1 MRGLAVG
8 HRAGALQLALAQVV
22 VGGAHHRS
30 LAELEGIVAA
40 GELVGDAAVLA
51 HLDAVDL
58 PALAEHRVLAGE
70 LVGDA
75 LDGLAH
81 AEGLAAA
88 DALEGLVLVQGHR
101 AHRRIGEVDARL
113 ERDDLLGAGDAAA
126 AALHADRKRKTTKK
140 KKKKNKKKK

>member
-58 PALAEHRVLAGE
+58 PAFAEHRVLAGE

-75 LDGLAH
+75 LDGLAP

-88 DALEGLVLVQGHR
+88 AALEGPEIGR
-101 AHRRIGEVDARL
+101 ASGR
-113 ERDDLLGAGDAAA
+113 ERVC
-126 AALHADRKRKTTKK
+126 HYV
-140 KKKKNKKKK
+140 

>member
-22 VGGAHHRS
+22 VGGAPHRS
-30 LAELEGIVAA
+30 LAELAGIVAA

-58 PALAEHRVLAGE
+58 PAFATHRVLAGE

-75 LDGLAH
+75 LAGLSH
-81 AEGLAAA
+81 AAGLAAA
-88 DALEGLVLVQGHR
+88 DAPDGPVLVHGTRGHR
-101 AHRRIGEVDARL
+101 SAGEVDARL
-113 ERDDLLGAGDAAA
+113 ARDDLLGAG
-126 AALHADRKRKTTKK
+126 
-140 KKKKNKKKK
+140 

>member
-8 HRAGALQLALAQVV
+8 HRAGARQLALAQVV
-22 VGGAHHRS
+22 VGGAHHRP

-75 LDGLAH
+75 LDGLRSEEHTSELQSLMRNSYAVFC
-81 AEGLAAA
+81 L
-88 DALEGLVLVQGHR
+88 
-101 AHRRIGEVDARL
+101 
-113 ERDDLLGAGDAAA
+113 
-126 AALHADRKRKTTKK
+126 
-140 KKKKNKKKK
+140 